1 MSTEP
6 AAPPSPAA
14 EPRLGGGLGLA
25 FHLLVAAGLLT
36 ALWLAFFE
44 APREREM
51 GEVQRI
57 FYFHVA
63 SAFAALLCFI
73 TCAAA
78 SLGYLVLQGNRGLA
92 WFARGAD
99 RYAQAAGEVGV
110 LFGLIVL
117 LTGPLWAKPA
127 WGVYW
132 TWEPRLVLMLL
143 TVFLFVGYVGLR
155 NGASRSET
163 ARRIAAG
170 VAVIGGPAV
179 YLIHVAVELWG
190 GNHPQ
195 VVTGQGGGL
204 QAGAMQLAFAVSVLA
219 VLAFTGAL
227 MALRMGELKLRDAL
241 DTAWIDLSD
250 LEGEDP
256 A

>member
-1 MSTEP
+1 VLV
-6 AAPPSPAA
+6 AI
-14 EPRLGGGLGLA
+14 G
-25 FHLLVAAGLLT
+25 LVAALYLT
-36 ALWLAFFE
+36 FFE

-63 SAFAALLCFI
+63 SAFAALLGFI
-73 TCAAA
+73 ACAIA
-78 SLGYLVLQGNRGLA
+78 SLAYLLMQTKSQHAALA
-92 WFARGAD
+92 RIID
-99 RYAQAAGEVGV
+99 RVAHAAGEVGV
-110 LFGLIVL
+110 LFGIIVL
-117 LTGPLWAKPA
+117 VTGPLWAKPA

-143 TVFLFVGYVGLR
+143 TVFLFIGYAALR
-155 NGASRSET
+155 AYAARSES
-163 ARRIAAG
+163 ARKLSAG

-195 VVTGQGGGL
+195 VISGEGGGL
-204 QAGAMQLAFAVSVLA
+204 QAGAMQLTFAVSVVA
-219 VLAFTGAL
+219 VLSFAGVLGA
-227 MALRMGELKLRDAL
+227 MRYGQHRLRDEIE
-241 DTAWIDLSD
+241 DAWLEVSD
-250 LEGEDP
+250 IEGEK

>member
-1 MSTEP
+1 MPSQPTAEP
-6 AAPPSPAA
+6 ASPP
-14 EPRLGGGLGLA
+14 PRENLAGLL
-25 FHLLVAAGLLT
+25 FHVLVAAALIA

-63 SAFAALLCFI
+63 SAFTALIAFF
-73 TCAAA
+73 TCAGA
-78 SLGYLVLQGNRGLA
+78 SLVFLLLQGHKSLA
-92 WFARGAD
+92 WLARGAD
-99 RYAQAAGEVGV
+99 RYAQAAGELGV
-110 LFGLIVL
+110 VFGLIVL
-117 LTGPLWAKPA
+117 VTGPLWAKPA

-155 NGASRSET
+155 NGAAASEG
-163 ARRIAAG
+163 ARKIAAG

-204 QAGAMQLAFAVSVLA
+204 QPGAMQIAFAVSVVA
-219 VLAFTGAL
+219 VLAFAGAL
-227 MALRMGELKLRDAL
+227 IALRMSQLRARDELDA
-241 DTAWIDLSD
+241 AWIELSD
-250 LEGEDP
+250 LEGEESP
-256 A
+256 

>member
-1 MSTEP
+1 MSTEF
-6 AAPPSPAA
+6 PSNPVRSGLPGTIFAVIVA
-14 EPRLGGGLGLA
+14 LGL
-25 FHLLVAAGLLT
+25 LAAIYLT
-36 ALWLAFFE
+36 FFE

-63 SAFAALLCFI
+63 SAFTALLGFI
-73 TCAAA
+73 VCAIA
-78 SLGYLVLQGNRGLA
+78 SLGYLLLQSSTSHGPI
-92 WFARGAD
+92 ARIID
-99 RYAQAAGEVGV
+99 RIAQAAGEVGV

-117 LTGPLWAKPA
+117 VTGPLWAKPA

-143 TVFLFVGYVGLR
+143 TVFLFIGYVALR
-155 NGASRSET
+155 AYAARSET
-163 ARRIAAG
+163 ARKLSAG

-195 VVTGQGGGL
+195 VVTGEGGGL
-204 QAGAMQLAFAVSVLA
+204 QPGAMQLTFAVSVIT
-219 VLAFTGAL
+219 VLCFAGVLGA
-227 MALRMGELKLRDAL
+227 MRYAQHRLRDEIE
-241 DTAWIDLSD
+241 DAWLEVSD
-250 LEGEDP
+250 LEEDSK
-256 A
+256 